1 MKPITLITL
10 LTLFLAIT
18 ANAQQIRHAP
28 ERNCATQLS
37 PEAAN
42 LYMQRTEPRFQDF
55 LRQHPNGYTPGRVA
69 LLQVP
74 VQVHIV
80 RRSDGTGGI
89 DETTVWNEFENWV
102 KPYYTASNLDFVFC
116 NATDFINSDTYYNIS
131 GDAEGDAMSAAYNV
145 ANVLNIYFVNDPDG
159 ACGWARFTGD
169 LPVDYI
175 VIANG
180 CADNQSTV
188 AHEIG
193 HYFDLFHTHETAFGV
208 ECPDGS
214 NCGSAGD
221 LLCDTPADPD
231 VSGNVDNSCNYT
243 GNATAC
249 GGQAYNP
256 DPTNIMS
263 YSLKACRTF
272 FSPQQVSKIAFT
284 SLTGR
289 SYLDYNCTPVNDVC
303 SGAFPLVC
311 GQSVSVDI
319 SSATATDNPNTFC
332 GTSSNGTEAGVW
344 YTIEGTGDV
353 FTVSTCNAGTDY
365 DSKLQ
370 VFSGSCGSLSCVTG
384 NDDFSDC
391 GLSAQVEFCTE
402 VGVDYYIYLYGFAG
416 NVGRAELSVSCATF
430 PAPWE
435 SANIGSVGT
444 GNAYDYT
451 CDERYYISAGSVNN
465 SSSSDNLASILQQF
479 CGDFELTVEVESITS
494 NGFAGLVARESTAS
508 GSKMVGLY
516 SNRTNIVRWESRTAT
531 NGAKNINFYQ
541 KPLPYWLR
549 LTRQGSWI
557 YGYYSYNGV
566 NFSFV
571 SAQYVPMSNCL
582 DIGMA
587 AFSNIPG
594 VKASAVF
601 HNVSVNGGGAPLVVL
616 PQNTVDPSEVGKTGP
631 SIRLF
636 PNPARDVVT
645 LTRASELLLG
655 EDFNSY
661 SNQKV
666 GGTVLLRLRNEL
678 GQLIETRQLDG
689 PIERL
694 EWDVSNLN
702 PGL

>member
-221 LLCDTPADPD
+221 LLCDTP
-231 VSGNVDNSCNYT
+231 T
-243 GNATAC
+243 
-249 GGQAYNP
+249 
-256 DPTNIMS
+256 PT
-263 YSLKACRTF
+263 
-272 FSPQQVSKIAFT
+272 
-284 SLTGR
+284 
-289 SYLDYNCTPVNDVC
+289 
-303 SGAFPLVC
+303 
-311 GQSVSVDI
+311 
-319 SSATATDNPNTFC
+319 
-332 GTSSNGTEAGVW
+332 
-344 YTIEGTGDV
+344 
-353 FTVSTCNAGTDY
+353 
-365 DSKLQ
+365 
-370 VFSGSCGSLSCVTG
+370 
-384 NDDFSDC
+384 
-391 GLSAQVEFCTE
+391 
-402 VGVDYYIYLYGFAG
+402 
-416 NVGRAELSVSCATF
+416 
-430 PAPWE
+430 
-435 SANIGSVGT
+435 
-444 GNAYDYT
+444 
-451 CDERYYISAGSVNN
+451 
-465 SSSSDNLASILQQF
+465 
-479 CGDFELTVEVESITS
+479 
-494 NGFAGLVARESTAS
+494 
-508 GSKMVGLY
+508 
-516 SNRTNIVRWESRTAT
+516 
-531 NGAKNINFYQ
+531 
-541 KPLPYWLR
+541 
-549 LTRQGSWI
+549 
-557 YGYYSYNGV
+557 
-566 NFSFV
+566 
-571 SAQYVPMSNCL
+571 
-582 DIGMA
+582 
-587 AFSNIPG
+587 
-594 VKASAVF
+594 
-601 HNVSVNGGGAPLVVL
+601 
-616 PQNTVDPSEVGKTGP
+616 
-631 SIRLF
+631 
-636 PNPARDVVT
+636 
-645 LTRASELLLG
+645 
-655 EDFNSY
+655 
-661 SNQKV
+661 
-666 GGTVLLRLRNEL
+666 
-678 GQLIETRQLDG
+678 
-689 PIERL
+689 
-694 EWDVSNLN
+694 
-702 PGL
+702 